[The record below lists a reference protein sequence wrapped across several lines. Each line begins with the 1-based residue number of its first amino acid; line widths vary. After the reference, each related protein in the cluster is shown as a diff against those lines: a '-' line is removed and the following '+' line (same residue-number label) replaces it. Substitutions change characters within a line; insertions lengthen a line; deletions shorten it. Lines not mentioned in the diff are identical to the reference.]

1 MGLKINRNAE
11 IATKIVFFSL
21 LGIIIIILAKIF
33 IWEIGYYQN
42 KTVETRTGEQAIITD
57 LIDPETPIETE
68 PTAKEMKEHKVGA
81 NSPRYITVAEKK
93 SRIINIA
100 IENNAMELPDN
111 IHDVNWYSSTGKP
124 GQGKTIMMAGT
135 IDGTTEKGAFSGLLE
150 LKKGS
155 IITIETGD
163 GEEYSYSVTNIAKI
177 SRDEAKNTL
186 PDIQIGNKNEE
197 KLVLLSLTKTNAES
211 TAADTIVVVQAKLK

>member
-1 MGLKINRNAE
+1 
-11 IATKIVFFSL
+11 
-21 LGIIIIILAKIF
+21 
-33 IWEIGYYQN
+33 
-42 KTVETRTGEQAIITD
+42 
-57 LIDPETPIETE
+57 
-68 PTAKEMKEHKVGA
+68 
-81 NSPRYITVAEKK
+81 
-93 SRIINIA
+93 
-100 IENNAMELPDN
+100 MELPDD

-124 GQGKTIMMAGT
+124 GQGKTIMMAGI
-135 IDGTTEKGAFSGLLE
+135 IDGTTAKGAFSGLLE

-155 IITIETGD
+155 IITIENGD
-163 GEEYSYSVTNIAKI
+163 GKEYNYSVTDIAKI